1 LEEAVL
7 SSIILSMS
15 FYQSVCWFYVLKTQF
30 LFHVYTI
37 FPSYLSLS
45 LVNYPIQ
52 SLALVNYPIESLAKK
67 EKEDLLTFLDML
79 SVKQILSFLWPND
92 ES

>member
-52 SLALVNYPIESLAKK
+52 SLALVNYPIQSLALVNYPIESLAKK
-67 EKEDLLTFLDML
+67 KKKKIYLLFLICL
-79 SVKQILSFLWPND
+79 V
-92 ES
+92 